1 MAVAYCL
8 GMTHDPNA
16 EDNINSVKDLLTHYR
31 YQTKFERMATSFA
44 IFAIVAATLSTIV
57 LSTGRLLYFT
67 MHHVVTLIPKT
78 TGVACHYIVTVKEL
92 IKVKGRHK
100 IVTCMGV

>member
-16 EDNINSVKDLLTHYR
+16 KDNTNSVKDLLTHY
-31 YQTKFERMATSFA
+31 QTKFQRMATSFA

-57 LSTGRLLYFT
+57 LSTGRLFYLT

-78 TGVACHYIVTVKEL
+78 TGIACHYIATVREL
-92 IKVKGRHK
+92 IKVKGCH
-100 IVTCMGV
+100 